1 MDRREIRLQA
11 LNKGV
16 TPVVHMV
23 QGDTGRVLRMYPE
36 DMSATLFQ
44 SAVLAVHRPDDSY
57 YSITC
62 DFDDKDYFDADMTQ
76 ALTRPGRVACQLKV
90 SYSADLVS
98 TYTFYVMVEPST
110 DGLPV
115 EQLGYDIYDLMDAA
129 GQIHGQPT
137 TITTAAQMTDHAV
150 IYLYMGSEAGYSNGH
165 IYYWNGSA
173 FADGGAYG
181 GSGGGGGGG
190 ESITVDS
197 SLSSSSTNPVQN
209 KTIYQALQ
217 NKADDSD
224 LNTKANKWSEV
235 TVSSSGAVS
244 QALNPETLYHFT
256 GAITALTITLTA
268 PASGQPAHYHFDF
281 LSGSTAPT
289 LTMPQT
295 VVMPDSW
302 AVEANK
308 RYEVDILNGYGG
320 AISWAMV

>member
-16 TPVVHMV
+16 TPVIHMV

-36 DMSATLFQ
+36 DMSAASFQ

-98 TYTFYVMVEPST
+98 TYTFYVMVEQST

-137 TITTAAQMTDHAV
+137 AITTAAQMTDHAV
-150 IYLYMGSEAGYSNGH
+150 IYLYMGSETSYSNGH

-181 GSGGGGGGG
+181 GSGGGGG
-190 ESITVDS
+190 SVTVDS
-197 SLSSSSTNPVQN
+197 ALSSTSENPVQN
-209 KTIYQALQ
+209 KAIYLALQ
-217 NKADDSD
+217 DKADASD
-224 LNTKANKWSEV
+224 IPTVASAV
-235 TVSSSGAVS
+235 TVGGTNPVNSVAVIAYINS
-244 QALNPETLYHFT
+244 LDATN
-256 GAITALTITLTA
+256 TA
-268 PASGQPAHYHFDF
+268 Y
-281 LSGSTAPT
+281 
-289 LTMPQT
+289 
-295 VVMPDSW
+295 
-302 AVEANK
+302 
-308 RYEVDILNGYGG
+308 
-320 AISWAMV
+320 